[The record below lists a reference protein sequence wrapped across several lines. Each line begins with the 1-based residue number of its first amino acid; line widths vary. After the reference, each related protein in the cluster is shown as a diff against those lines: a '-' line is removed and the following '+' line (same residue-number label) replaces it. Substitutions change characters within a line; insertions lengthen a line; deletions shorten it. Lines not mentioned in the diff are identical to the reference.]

1 MVEKVEISSF
11 DLRYESYRMKNPKA
25 EKTLLLSIQEHDIR
39 EPLQGVDSNSQ
50 PDHIHIHSHMPIR
63 PIRILLNGFKRYRC
77 AKKLKIDMV
86 PYYSLGSDEAF
97 GIINLL
103 RIANSKNLNILEQ
116 ARLIDDLANVHKMSL
131 IEISQL
137 LEKSRGWVSMRLGML
152 KQMSAFVLEKIFTGE
167 FPAYSYM
174 YTLRQFIR
182 MTGVK
187 KEEIDRFVDLVSGKG
202 LSIRDIDI
210 LANGYFKG
218 SDDLRQQIEKG
229 NISWSLDC
237 LKETSTP
244 GSDCTEFERRML
256 RDLEN
261 IRYLM
266 DKMVYQSNDNRL
278 KSPSYC
284 AQANLVAGKILKKNE
299 RFKRSMEELYDRTEK
314 KKCGVSTSS

>member
-1 MVEKVEISSF
+1 MVEKVEISNF

-39 EPLQGVDSNSQ
+39 EPLQGVDSNSPQ
-50 PDHIHIHSHMPIR
+50 NHT
-63 PIRILLNGFKRYRC
+63 RILLNGFKRYRC
-77 AKKLKIDMV
+77 AKKLRIDMV

-131 IEISQL
+131 VDISQL
-137 LEKSRGWVSMRLGML
+137 LEKSRAWVSMRLGML
-152 KQMSAFVLEKIFTGE
+152 KQMSAFALEKIFTGE

-187 KEEIDRFVDLVSGKG
+187 KEETDRFVGLVSGKG

-218 SDDLRQQIEKG
+218 SDHLRQQIEKG
-229 NISWSLDC
+229 DISWILGC
-237 LKETSTP
+237 LKESSQS
-244 GSDCTEFERRML
+244 GSDCSEFERRML
-256 RDLEN
+256 RYLEN

-266 DKMVYQSNDNRL
+266 DKIAYQGSDSRL
-278 KSPSYC
+278 SSSSYC
-284 AQANLVAGKILKKNE
+284 AQANLVADKILKKIQS
-299 RFKRSMEELYDRTEK
+299 FKRSMEELYDRTGNK
-314 KKCGVSTSS
+314 KSSVSTSP